1 MGCDWGEAVVHG
13 QGYICK
19 LVGFSRVVIINLL
32 IYFTSTLLVLL
43 LHLKKLVVTMKIN
56 CSTPGLRRNGQP

>member
-1 MGCDWGEAVVHG
+1 MHG
-13 QGYICK
+13 QGYIYK
-19 LVGFSRVVIINLL
+19 LVGFSCVVIIYLL

-56 CSTPGLRRNGQP
+56 CSTPGLRTNGQP

>member
-1 MGCDWGEAVVHG
+1 MHG

-19 LVGFSRVVIINLL
+19 LVGFSCVVIIYLL
-32 IYFTSTLLVLL
+32 IYFTSTLPVLL

-56 CSTPGLRRNGQP
+56 CSTPGLRTNGQP